1 MSSILQADVNLFAL
15 CAPQVVGRLDMV
27 DPTMLSFFQPAAEKV
42 MSSADPA
49 KAMAAALAALSGIK
63 EIPKPR
69 SLLAQVPHLGGSP
82 WTFDPDSLP
91 SNAASQLQMA
101 CRSFFDVCC
110 VRSADGAIL
119 LVSGAASAPTE
130 SVISFH

>member
-1 MSSILQADVNLFAL
+1 
-15 CAPQVVGRLDMV
+15 MV

-69 SLLAQVPHLGGSP
+69 SLLAQVTQGH
-82 WTFDPDSLP
+82 
-91 SNAASQLQMA
+91 
-101 CRSFFDVCC
+101 
-110 VRSADGAIL
+110 I
-119 LVSGAASAPTE
+119 
-130 SVISFH
+130 I

>member
-1 MSSILQADVNLFAL
+1 
-15 CAPQVVGRLDMV
+15 MV

-69 SLLAQVPHLGGSP
+69 SLLAQVPPAALYDHQTLLHLMN
-82 WTFDPDSLP
+82 D
-91 SNAASQLQMA
+91 AEAQRQM
-101 CRSFFDVCC
+101 
-110 VRSADGAIL
+110 
-119 LVSGAASAPTE
+119 
-130 SVISFH
+130 